1 MSFYIDVILPFP
13 LKNFYTYEI
22 SEEEFKFINKGF
34 RVLVPFGGKK
44 VFTSIVIEKHKNVPH
59 QYEPKRIFAFQDDFS
74 VVNKNQI
81 LFWEWMSNYYQCSM
95 GAILKASIP
104 SSFLLSSETLLEKK
118 LNKKIDYKNL
128 SDEEILVLDA
138 LDLKKIKIDEVRLI
152 LNKKNI
158 FSNVKNL
165 LDKGY
170 VNSIES
176 IKEKYKPKLL
186 KYYKLDNRYSKSKN
200 ENNFRLEFKN
210 SPKKLKSLNTF

>member
-1 MSFYIDVILPFP
+1 MSFYIDVLLPFP

-138 LDLKKIKIDEVRLI
+138 LDLKKIKIEEVRLI

-158 FSNVKNL
+158 FS
-165 LDKGY
+165 
-170 VNSIES
+170 
-176 IKEKYKPKLL
+176 
-186 KYYKLDNRYSKSKN
+186 
-200 ENNFRLEFKN
+200 
-210 SPKKLKSLNTF
+210 